1 MTDTRNIYNSTV
13 QIRQDY
19 RKGAVA
25 SRTFLTVLSVIFA
38 VVELV
43 LLILYNEIF
52 DNALWF
58 MEKSKLVIFILSLLL
73 VLDIVYIITSAIR
86 ISCIKKSFICV
97 TDEGIYGLG
106 CSKSFYKSKP
116 FALYYNQ
123 ITKVSVKDVL
133 TVESGGESYNLDVR
147 KMTDVIS
154 HLTINLVTYYKNL
167 GGFVWICDKCGS
179 VNAYYGEVCN
189 CCGYVRKV
197 KSKDDKKSVL
207 INDIIMTA
215 PKCHNKDEFV
225 KAMSIIGYTLV
236 WNENNNEILFI
247 CANGQKFMDTSL
259 GDSRCLL
266 HSIRESFIK

>member
-1 MTDTRNIYNSTV
+1 MTDNRNIYNSAV

-25 SRTFLTVLSVIFA
+25 LSTFLTVLSVIFA
-38 VVELV
+38 VAELV
-43 LLILYNEIF
+43 LLILYNDIF
-52 DNALWF
+52 DNVLWF

-73 VLDIVYIITSAIR
+73 VLDIVYIITSSIR

-97 TDEGIYGLG
+97 TDEGVYGLG

-123 ITKVSVKDVL
+123 ITKLSVKDAL
-133 TVESGGESYNLDVR
+133 TIESGGESYNLDVR
-147 KMTDVIS
+147 KMTDVIAS
-154 HLTINLVTYYKNL
+154 LTVNLVSYYKKSGN
-167 GGFVWICDKCGS
+167 FVWICDKCGS
-179 VNAYYGEVCN
+179 VNAYNGEVCN
-189 CCGYVRKV
+189 SCGYVRKL
-197 KSKDDKKSVL
+197 KPQNDKRAVL

-225 KAMSIIGYTLV
+225 KAMSVIGYTLV
-236 WNENNNEILFI
+236 WNEANNAIFFI
-247 CANGQKFMDTSL
+247 CSNGQKYLDTSL

-266 HSIRESFIK
+266 QSIRDAFIK